1 MMDTK
6 VLDGNYVL
14 GPTRLPQTVEGL
26 EELLQYARLRL
37 ALRRGSLPY
46 NRELGS
52 GLYQWD
58 PQKEHAEDRALALAN
73 EALLG
78 LAGVRAKA
86 AYIIE
91 NGVRFLIATPLGEGE
106 VEIGNL

>member
-1 MMDTK
+1 MDTK
-6 VLDGNYVL
+6 IVDGNAVL
-14 GPTRLPQTVEGL
+14 GPTGLPETVEGL

-37 ALRRGSLPY
+37 AMKRGSLPY

-52 GLYQWD
+52 GLYQWSAQED
-58 PQKEHAEDRALALAN
+58 RALDRALALAN

-78 LAGVRAKA
+78 LAGVRAKSA
-86 AYIIE
+86 EAVDG
-91 NGVRFLIATPLGEGE
+91 GVRFLIATPLGEGE